1 MKMNSKKILKF
12 VTLLITSMLIAT
24 VSATTYRYMYI
35 DGSIIV
41 SSAKI
46 LWIKGSDVPDST
58 ISGSTAIVNL
68 NVEQGTPLNFTE
80 ALFLKNAN
88 DTGSFDYN
96 ITITQP
102 LSASDFERAKM
113 HIYENYTVSG
123 TWTYIDTM
131 DLTNA
136 NDFRDGSL
144 AYGNYLRMTIEVNAT
159 IASGT
164 RNFDVQVQYWAP

>member
-1 MKMNSKKILKF
+1 MKMNYKKTLKF

-24 VSATTYRYMYI
+24 VSAATYRYMYI
-35 DGSIIV
+35 DGSITV

-46 LWIKGSDVPDST
+46 LWIKGSDVPDAT

-88 DTGSFDYN
+88 NTGSFNYN
-96 ITITQP
+96 ITITQA
-102 LSASDFERAKM
+102 LLTGEFERAKM
-113 HIYENYTVSG
+113 HIYENNTVPG

-136 NDFRDGSL
+136 NDFYSSSL
-144 AYGNYLRMTIEVNAT
+144 TAGNYLRMTIEVNAT
-159 IASGT
+159 IATGT
-164 RNFDVQVQYWAP
+164 RNFDAQVQYWAP